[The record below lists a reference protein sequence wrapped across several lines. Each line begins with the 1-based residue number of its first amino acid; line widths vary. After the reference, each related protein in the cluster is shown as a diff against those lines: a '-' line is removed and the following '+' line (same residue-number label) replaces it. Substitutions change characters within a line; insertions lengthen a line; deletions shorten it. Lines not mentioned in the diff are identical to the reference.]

1 MLALQKIPRISQF
14 DTVEAATGTECR
26 PPKTATRGVTVTQPN
41 GLHLRPCSAIV
52 STVGKHQAS
61 VTVQKGSQSVS
72 AASIFELLS
81 LAASPGTEL
90 VLSATGA
97 ESQEV
102 LDAVAGLFANDFQG
116 Y

>member
-1 MLALQKIPRISQF
+1 MFPVQNDAVSTSF
-14 DTVEAATGTECR
+14 DAVTGASRGGGLRPGTTTRTV
-26 PPKTATRGVTVTQPN
+26 KVTHEL

-52 STVGKHQAS
+52 STVGKHRAN
-61 VTVQKGSQSVS
+61 VTVQRGNQSVS
-72 AASIFELLS
+72 AASILELLS

-97 ESQEV
+97 EAQEA
-102 LDAVAGLFANDFQG
+102 LDAVAGLFASDCQG

>member
-1 MLALQKIPRISQF
+1 MVAVEKTPGILQF
-14 DTVEAATGTECR
+14 DTAGAVADIER
-26 PPKTATRGVTVTQPN
+26 KPPKTATRGVKVTQPN

-52 STVGKHQAS
+52 TTVGRHQAS
-61 VTVQKGSQSVS
+61 VTVQKGNQFAS
-72 AASIFELLS
+72 AASVLELLS

-97 ESQEV
+97 DSQEA

-116 Y
+116 G

>member
-1 MLALQKIPRISQF
+1 MLAVQNAPAKSSFSAVVGASRAGRVWS
-14 DTVEAATGTECR
+14 ES
-26 PPKTATRGVTVTQPN
+26 ATRIVTVGPQQ

-52 STVGKHQAS
+52 SAASKHRAD
-61 VTVQKGSQSVS
+61 VIVRKGSQSAR

-97 ESQEV
+97 ESQEAV
-102 LDAVAGLFANDFQG
+102 DAVAGLFASDFHG
-116 Y
+116 C